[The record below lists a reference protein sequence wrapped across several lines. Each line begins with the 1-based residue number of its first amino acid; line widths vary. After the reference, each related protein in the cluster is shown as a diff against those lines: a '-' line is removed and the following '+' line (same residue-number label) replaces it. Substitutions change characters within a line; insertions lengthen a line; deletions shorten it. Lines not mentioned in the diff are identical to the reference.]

1 MGKVT
6 GERLQTSLLPFF
18 QLLDVGVLVLL
29 YFPSHS
35 SQGGKHEHVLRF
47 AFPSFSPFVSASA
60 LTLVFSAPLSAFR
73 NECGEGREALQ
84 QPKWPLHISCLQMDT
99 IWLL

>member
-6 GERLQTSLLPFF
+6 GERLQTLLLPFF
-18 QLLDVGVLVLL
+18 QLLGLL

-35 SQGGKHEHVLRF
+35 LWGGKHEDVLHF
-47 AFPSFSPFVSASA
+47 AFPSLSPFVSTSD
-60 LTLVFSAPLSAFR
+60 LPLVFNASLSAFR
-73 NECGEGREALQ
+73 SECGEGRKALQ

-99 IWLL
+99 ICFL